1 MIKSFDEDTRHSIIK
16 DSSFFE
22 IMQVTVKTTKAKIKI
37 DGKEENSSITS
48 VSTRVQSKTKS
59 FIRNSTNDINTTAH
73 HETAIRG
80 GIRCKEI
87 PCYMSYLTCKWRIV
101 KNAKMFR
108 SFIEIFLNPPA
119 CEKNIDWSMQLSF
132 MSHLSLWQLTF
143 FVFRV
148 LFLFFC
154 CWFFCV
160 ETKLII
166 FLPLWQ

>member
-1 MIKSFDEDTRHSIIK
+1 MIKSFDEDTRHSITK

-22 IMQVTVKTTKAKIKI
+22 IMQVTMKTTKAKIKI

-87 PCYMSYLTCKWRIV
+87 PCYMSYLTCK
-101 KNAKMFR
+101 
-108 SFIEIFLNPPA
+108 
-119 CEKNIDWSMQLSF
+119 
-132 MSHLSLWQLTF
+132 
-143 FVFRV
+143 
-148 LFLFFC
+148 
-154 CWFFCV
+154 
-160 ETKLII
+160 
-166 FLPLWQ
+166 

>member
-1 MIKSFDEDTRHSIIK
+1 MEKKAVENDKKKKMKSKKYQHGRQNGKSKIYYQINNYKGITKQKNYVLVNVTTKMIKSFDEDTRHSITK

-87 PCYMSYLTCKWRIV
+87 PCYMSYLTCK
-101 KNAKMFR
+101 
-108 SFIEIFLNPPA
+108 
-119 CEKNIDWSMQLSF
+119 
-132 MSHLSLWQLTF
+132 
-143 FVFRV
+143 
-148 LFLFFC
+148 
-154 CWFFCV
+154 
-160 ETKLII
+160 
-166 FLPLWQ
+166 

>member
-1 MIKSFDEDTRHSIIK
+1 MEKKAVENDKKKKMKSKKYQYGRQNGKSKIYYQINSYKGITKQKNYVLVNVTTKMIKSFDEDTRHSITK

-87 PCYMSYLTCKWRIV
+87 PCYMSYLTCK
-101 KNAKMFR
+101 
-108 SFIEIFLNPPA
+108 
-119 CEKNIDWSMQLSF
+119 
-132 MSHLSLWQLTF
+132 
-143 FVFRV
+143 
-148 LFLFFC
+148 
-154 CWFFCV
+154 
-160 ETKLII
+160 
-166 FLPLWQ
+166 